1 MNFIKYNIHIF
12 LTWFNYIL
20 LGKEVSKEA
29 IDFIETKYNWTSR
42 QKRLINRI
50 KNKNKQLWKKDL

>member
-1 MNFIKYNIHIF
+1 MKFIKHNIHIF

-29 IDFIETKYNWTSR
+29 IDFIENNYNWTSR